1 MDPEDLDLS
10 ACGDQEASSGR
21 GTHER
26 EA

>member
-10 ACGDQEASSGR
+10 ACGDQEGSSGR
-21 GTHER
+21 GAHER